1 MEDNTDVIINKKSLE
16 ERAKKV
22 ISGDKADLII
32 DQILQVTDDESVQLY
47 RREKI
52 GKITTEIGTIEKEFV
67 VRNLKMR
74 KIEILFLGD
83 SDFPDGLKKEGWKCC
98 IFYATEIT
106 VA

>member
-52 GKITTEIGTIEKEFV
+52 GKITTEIGTIEKEF
-67 VRNLKMR
+67 
-74 KIEILFLGD
+74 
-83 SDFPDGLKKEGWKCC
+83 
-98 IFYATEIT
+98 
-106 VA
+106 